1 MKISINVNI
10 CGLFFDEKFIVIVY
24 DVFGYC
30 AEQSS
35 YGGTK

>member
-1 MKISINVNI
+1 MKISVNVNI
-10 CGLFFDEKFIVIVY
+10 CGLFLDEKFIVIVY